1 MTNQS
6 HHGSVL
12 GFIVAAFSFA
22 LIYMASASP
31 VPLFGFYRESL
42 HLSHADLSIAAVC
55 YFVGAIS
62 ALLFCAKVSDFVG
75 RRTALSANLLFSIS
89 TCLIFAL
96 LDNTAMLMF
105 GRLMQGFAC
114 GLASSVAAVY
124 VVDNTPALRHA
135 LGAAVTGGAPMLG
148 LASGSLVSG
157 ALLQIEVHPVGLIFW
172 ALSVALL
179 LCVLFLPFCPATNGR
194 RSGVLKSLIP
204 SVTIPKSVRHLMP
217 QATLVF
223 IATWSIGGFY
233 LPFSAS
239 MASEV
244 LGSREPLLGGVTF
257 AAMMTPYL
265 LGCFIA
271 GRVSEKSAQTIG
283 IVVFA
288 LSIGGV
294 AASLWTG
301 STLFFLVLTVTG
313 GVSWGLAFTGTLRMI
328 LKTITKEERAGTLA
342 TVFLISYAGAAVPN
356 FVVST
361 LSGLIDL
368 VDVAGGYAVLVGACS
383 FVVCALNLRM
393 QAAPES
399 MESLCQTTPL

>member
-1 MTNQS
+1 MQQNA
-6 HHGSVL
+6 HHGSTL
-12 GFIVAAFSFA
+12 GFAVAALSFA

-31 VPLFGFYRESL
+31 VPLFGFYRETLS
-42 HLSHADLSIAAVC
+42 LSHADLSLAAVC

-75 RRTALSANLLFSIS
+75 QRTALLVNLLFSIS
-89 TCLIFAL
+89 ACLVFAL
-96 LDNTAMLMF
+96 LDNTAMLMI

-124 VVDNTPALRHA
+124 VVDNTPVHRHA

-157 ALLQIEVHPVGLIFW
+157 ALLQVEVPPIEFIFW
-172 ALSVALL
+172 VLAVALF
-179 LCVLFLPFCPATNGR
+179 LCVVLLPFCPATNGR
-194 RSGVLKSLIP
+194 KPGVFKSLIP

-265 LGCFIA
+265 LGSFIA

-283 IVVFA
+283 IVSFA
-288 LSIGGV
+288 LSIVGV
-294 AASLWTG
+294 AASLWTS
-301 STLFFLVLTVTG
+301 STLFFLMLTVTSG
-313 GVSWGLAFTGTLRMI
+313 ISWGIAFTGTLRMI
-328 LKTITKEERAGTLA
+328 LKAITKEELAGTLA
-342 TVFLISYAGAAVPN
+342 AVFLISYAGAVVPN
-356 FVVST
+356 FVVSA
-361 LSGLIDL
+361 LSGLTDL
-368 VDVAGGYAVLVGACS
+368 VDIAVGYAVLVGACAL
-383 FVVCALNLRM
+383 FVCILNYRTK
-393 QAAPES
+393 ANSES
-399 MESLCQTTPL
+399 MESLCETAPL